1 MATRVTE
8 GARRGGEKIIL
19 HGKVVFYG
27 VEVKVYLRFQA
38 EVGLLTFFHFN
49 LISQPR
55 EMSRCRLS
63 KFGFLA
69 RSLYVSSRVG
79 VIGAS

>member
-8 GARRGGEKIIL
+8 GARRGGEKIIFR
-19 HGKVVFYG
+19 GKVVFYG

-38 EVGLLTFFHFN
+38 EVGLLTFFHFK

-55 EMSRCRLS
+55 EMS
-63 KFGFLA
+63 FE
-69 RSLYVSSRVG
+69 
-79 VIGAS
+79 

>member
-55 EMSRCRLS
+55 EMS
-63 KFGFLA
+63 FE
-69 RSLYVSSRVG
+69 
-79 VIGAS
+79 

>member
-1 MATRVTE
+1 MATQVTE
-8 GARRGGEKIIL
+8 GARREGGEKIIL
-19 HGKVVFYG
+19 QGKVVFYG

-55 EMSRCRLS
+55 EMS
-63 KFGFLA
+63 FE
-69 RSLYVSSRVG
+69 
-79 VIGAS
+79 